1 MDVSAVNARC
11 LPCASIDKHGVIKL
25 VFCILHCR
33 TPLRLQNA
41 DLRLQIEI
49 QKFLVSYS
57 ANARFEI

>member
-1 MDVSAVNARC
+1 
-11 LPCASIDKHGVIKL
+11 

-41 DLRLQIEI
+41 DLGLQIEI